1 MTLKELMEQEPDLV
15 KQIQD
20 EATQTAQASNQA
32 AIDKALDDERQRL
45 QAIDEIACKIGDA
58 ALVDKAKYGETKMS
72 AADLA
77 LEALKAQK
85 DAGADFLNS
94 AKEDAQAS
102 GVAGV
107 QPAPTNSNLDDA
119 AQAKEDIQAGANLIA
134 GVTAEK

>member
-1 MTLKELMEQEPDLV
+1 MTFEELMAQEPELV

-20 EATQTAQASNQA
+20 EATKTAQANNQA
-32 AIDKALDDERQRL
+32 AIDNAVASEIERL
-45 QAIDEIACKIGDA
+45 KAIDEIACKIGDQ
-58 ALVDKAKYGETKMS
+58 ALVDTAKYGETKMS
-72 AADLA
+72 AAELA

-85 DAGADFLNS
+85 DAGEEFLNS
-94 AKEDAQAS
+94 AKDDAQAS

-134 GVTAEK
+134 GITAE